1 MDEILIKVESKI
13 IPFTGEIENIEIKV
27 PVLIRNFILVVLNHA
42 MSSVMCDGSAK
53 ANAVYQAGFSYHQ
66 GFVVRNWL
74 ILKDYF
80 LDHLHQD
87 LYDIVLLT

>member
-1 MDEILIKVESKI
+1 M
-13 IPFTGEIENIEIKV
+13 
-27 PVLIRNFILVVLNHA
+27 LIRNFILVVLNHA
-42 MSSVMCDGSAK
+42 MSSVMSDGSAQ
-53 ANAVYQAGFSYHQ
+53 ANAVYLAGFSYHQ
-66 GFVVRNWL
+66 GLVVRNWL